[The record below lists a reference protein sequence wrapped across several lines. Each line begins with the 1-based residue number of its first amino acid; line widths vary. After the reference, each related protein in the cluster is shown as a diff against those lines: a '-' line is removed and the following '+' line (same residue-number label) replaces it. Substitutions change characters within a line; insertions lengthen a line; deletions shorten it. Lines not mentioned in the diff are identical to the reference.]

1 MSPAIRRR
9 MRNRIGRGLTFE
21 KVWATI
27 EKNAAEAEKR
37 AAEWEAERQKRT
49 TEWEAERQKAAAEW
63 ETKLQKEDEQR
74 KKEAAERI
82 AEWEARLQKE
92 DEQRKKEAAERI
104 AEWEARL
111 QKEDEQRKKEAAE
124 REAERQKAAAERE
137 AERQKAAAER
147 EAERQKAAA
156 EREARQQKEA
166 AEAEIRAAERE
177 ARQQKEAAEAEKRAA
192 EWQKI
197 ERSIKALND
206 QMGGLHN
213 SFGEIA
219 EYMVA
224 PGVVDL
230 FNDIGYHITED
241 VTPNKRIWDENRKK
255 IKAEIDLY
263 MGNGEFIIAVEVKTS
278 LGEKDIEHHQRRLEI
293 LREHINKVGDRRK
306 IVGGMAVAVL
316 DEADRKA
323 VLDAGF
329 YLLEPSGDMI
339 TMNVP
344 EDFVPRKW

>member
-27 EKNAAEAEKR
+27 ERNAAEAEKR
-37 AAEWEAERQKRT
+37 AAEWEAERKKAT
-49 TEWEAERQKAAAEW
+49 AEWEA
-63 ETKLQKEDEQR
+63 KLQKEVEQR
-74 KKEAAERI
+74 
-82 AEWEARLQKE
+82 Q
-92 DEQRKKEAAERI
+92 
-104 AEWEARL
+104 
-111 QKEDEQRKKEAAE
+111 KEAAE
-124 REAERQKAAAERE
+124 REAERQKEAAEWKKWAAER
-137 AERQKAAAER
+137 KAAQE
-147 EAERQKAAA
+147 
-156 EREARQQKEA
+156 
-166 AEAEIRAAERE
+166 
-177 ARQQKEAAEAEKRAA
+177 
-192 EWQKI
+192 KI

-213 SFGEIA
+213 SFGEMA

-316 DEADRKA
+316 DEAGRKA

-344 EDFVPRKW
+344 ENFVPREW

>member
-9 MRNRIGRGLTFE
+9 MRSRIGRGLTFE

-37 AAEWEAERQKRT
+37 AAEWEAERKKAA
-49 TEWEAERQKAAAEW
+49 TEREAERQKEAAEREAERKKAAAEW
-63 ETKLQKEDEQR
+63 EAKLQKEDEQRQKSAAEWEAKLQKEDEQR

-82 AEWEARLQKE
+82 AEWEAKLQKE
-92 DEQRKKEAAERI
+92 DEQ
-104 AEWEARL
+104 
-111 QKEDEQRKKEAAE
+111 
-124 REAERQKAAAERE
+124 RQKAAAERE
-137 AERQKAAAER
+137 AER
-147 EAERQKAAA
+147 
-156 EREARQQKEA
+156 
-166 AEAEIRAAERE
+166 
-177 ARQQKEAAEAEKRAA
+177 QKEAAEAEKRAA

-213 SFGEIA
+213 SFGEMA

-230 FNDIGYHITED
+230 FNDNGYHITED

-306 IVGGMAVAVL
+306 IVGGMAVAAL
-316 DEADRKA
+316 DEAGRKA

-329 YLLEPSGDMI
+329 YLLEPSGDMM

-344 EDFVPRKW
+344 EDFVPREW